1 MPLNAVKA
9 CFAPMPAKF
18 FLPDAELQS
27 ALELVLEATWTTF
40 SQLAPNQIA
49 ITWITYEPPYR
60 VNTGGAL
67 SAEEFWRYQPPGA
80 SYRGVEQVDPESIVK
95 LFYLVAM
102 QVWLE
107 QGMVQP
113 TSEIERSLTDM
124 IVRNSHD
131 AMSHVL
137 DVLSGTTSGPSLPP
151 GPFETWQSQR
161 NIVNRYFQQLGW
173 PELRAI
179 NLNQKLWC
187 DRPYGRERDFLGEAF
202 ENRNR
207 LTGEAIARLLHSIVG
222 GVSVTSARSQRM
234 MDLLQCPPPVSQ
246 QSSSSIGSGLPSI
259 ARVWSQAGI
268 SHQVRHEAAYIES
281 ESSHPYLLVVLTE
294 GEENSANS
302 EIIPFVSERIFT
314 AAQQRFE
321 SSTSG
326 PDRLNPDSA

>member
-1 MPLNAVKA
+1 
-9 CFAPMPAKF
+9 MPAKF
-18 FLPDAELQS
+18 FLPDATLQS
-27 ALELVLEATWTTF
+27 ALELVLEETWDTF
-40 SQLAPNQIA
+40 SQLAQNQIA
-49 ITWITYEPPYR
+49 VVWIAYDPPNR

-67 SAEEFWRYQPPGA
+67 SAEEFWRYQPQGA
-80 SYRGVEQVDPESIVK
+80 SYRGVEQVDPESLVK

-102 QVWLE
+102 HVWLE

-113 TSEIERSLTDM
+113 TGEIERSLTDM
-124 IVRNSHD
+124 IAHNSHD

-173 PELRAI
+173 PELRAV

-187 DRPYGRERDFLGEAF
+187 DRPYGREHDFLGEAF

-222 GVSVTSARSQRM
+222 GVSVSSARSQRM
-234 MDLLQCPPPVSQ
+234 MTLLQRPTPVAQ
-246 QSSSSIGSGLPSI
+246 QPSFLIGAGLPDT

-268 SHQVRHEAAYIES
+268 SHPVRHDAAYIES
-281 ESSHPYLLVVLTE
+281 EGSHPYLLVVLTE
-294 GEENSANS
+294 GEENSANP

-314 AAQQRFE
+314 AAQQRFKGGM
-321 SSTSG
+321 SG
-326 PDRLNPDSA
+326 LDGLNPDSA